1 MLCTAVLLQ
10 TGSLQDGQMILTL
23 SGVDEAELA
32 IELLSNNTEQ
42 RMRSFGTQRVLLLPP
57 AAGLPMARLPWES
70 KFAHYR

>member
-1 MLCTAVLLQ
+1 VLCTAVQLQ

-32 IELLSNNTEQ
+32 IELLSNNTEL

-57 AAGLPMARLPWES
+57 AARFP
-70 KFAHYR
+70 